1 MPDVMS
7 MAGETEKRL
16 TGILR
21 QLPAAQAAMLLEFA
35 EFLLQR
41 YDAAGLAEGEAAGA
55 PEIPAPVEIPRPTEE
70 TVVKAVKRLR
80 ATYPMLDARKLLNQT
95 SDLMTQ
101 HIVQGREA
109 VEVIEELEI
118 LFRSHYEKLAGKDNG

>member
-1 MPDVMS
+1 
-7 MAGETEKRL
+7 MADETEKRL

-21 QLPAAQAAMLLEFA
+21 KLPAAQAGMLLEFA
-35 EFLLQR
+35 EFLLGRRGTASGTEQ
-41 YDAAGLAEGEAAGA
+41 GKTGSA

-101 HIVQGREA
+101 HLVQGREA
-109 VEVIEELEI
+109 IEVIEELEI
-118 LFRSHYEKLAGKDNG
+118 LFRSHYEKLAENDKD

>member
-1 MPDVMS
+1 
-7 MAGETEKRL
+7 MADETEKRL

-21 QLPAAQAAMLLEFA
+21 KLPAAQAGMLLEFA
-35 EFLLQR
+35 EFLLGR
-41 YDAAGLAEGEAAGA
+41 HGA
-55 PEIPAPVEIPRPTEE
+55 TSGPEQGTTGSVVEIPAPVEIPRPTDE

-101 HIVQGREA
+101 HLVQGREA
-109 VEVIEELEI
+109 LEVIEELEI
-118 LFRSHYEKLAGKDNG
+118 LFRSHYEKLAGNDKD

>member
-1 MPDVMS
+1 
-7 MAGETEKRL
+7 MADETDKRL

-21 QLPAAQAAMLLEFA
+21 KLPVAQAGMLLEFA
-35 EFLLQR
+35 EFLLER
-41 YDAAGLAEGEAAGA
+41 HGAAGHAEGAPAAA
-55 PEIPAPVEIPRPTEE
+55 IEVPAPVEIPRPAEE

-109 VEVIEELEI
+109 IEVIEELEI
-118 LFRSHYEKLAGKDNG
+118 LFRSHYEKLAGTDKD

>member
-1 MPDVMS
+1 
-7 MAGETEKRL
+7 MADETEKRL

-21 QLPAAQAAMLLEFA
+21 RLPAAQAGMLLEFA
-35 EFLLQR
+35 EFLLER
-41 YDAAGLAEGEAAGA
+41 HGTAGA
-55 PEIPAPVEIPRPTEE
+55 EQGKTISALKIPAPVEIPRPVEE

-80 ATYPMLDARKLLNQT
+80 ATYPMLDARQLLNQT
-95 SDLMTQ
+95 SELMTQ

-118 LFRSHYEKLAGKDNG
+118 LFRVHYEKLAGNDKD

>member
-1 MPDVMS
+1 MTDE
-7 MAGETEKRL
+7 AEKRL

-21 QLPAAQAAMLLEFA
+21 SLPAAQAGMLLEFA

-41 YDAAGLAEGEAAGA
+41 HGVAGLEEGKIAEAV
-55 PEIPAPVEIPRPTEE
+55 EIPAPVVMPRPAEE

-101 HIVQGREA
+101 HLVQGREA

-118 LFRSHYEKLAGKDNG
+118 LFRSHYEKLAGSAKD

>member
-1 MPDVMS
+1 
-7 MAGETEKRL
+7 MADETEKRL
-16 TGILR
+16 AGILR
-21 QLPAAQAAMLLEFA
+21 KLPATQAGTLLEFA
-35 EFLLQR
+35 EFLLER
-41 YDAAGLAEGEAAGA
+41 HGAAGHAEGVPAAI
-55 PEIPAPVEIPRPTEE
+55 EVPAPVEIPRPAEE

-109 VEVIEELEI
+109 IEVIEELEI
-118 LFRSHYEKLAGKDNG
+118 LFRSHYEKLAGSDKD

>member
-1 MPDVMS
+1 
-7 MAGETEKRL
+7 MAEETEKRL

-21 QLPAAQAAMLLEFA
+21 KLPAAQAGMLLEFA
-35 EFLLQR
+35 EFLLR
-41 YDAAGLAEGEAAGA
+41 RHGAAGPEEGETAGV
-55 PEIPAPVEIPRPTEE
+55 PEIPAPVEIPRPAEE

-80 ATYPMLDARKLLNQT
+80 ATYPMLDARRLLNQT
-95 SDLMTQ
+95 SELMTQ

-118 LFRSHYEKLAGKDNG
+118 LFRTHYEKLAGNDKE

>member
-1 MPDVMS
+1 MDD
-7 MAGETEKRL
+7 ETEKRL

-21 QLPAAQAAMLLEFA
+21 KLPATQAGMLLEFA
-35 EFLLQR
+35 EFLLERHGATSGPEQ
-41 YDAAGLAEGEAAGA
+41 GEAGSAL
-55 PEIPAPVEIPRPTEE
+55 EIPAPVEIPRPAEE

-101 HIVQGREA
+101 HLVQGREA
-109 VEVIEELEI
+109 LEVIEELEI
-118 LFRSHYEKLAGKDNG
+118 LFRSHYETLTGKDKD

>member
-1 MPDVMS
+1 
-7 MAGETEKRL
+7 MANETEKRL
-16 TGILR
+16 AEILSR
-21 QLPAAQAAMLLEFA
+21 LPAAQAEALLEFA
-35 EFLLQR
+35 EFLLVR
-41 YDAAGLAEGEAAGA
+41 HGVTGREASKNIGVA
-55 PEIPAPVEIPRPTEE
+55 EIPAPVDIPRPTEE

-95 SDLMTQ
+95 SELMTQ

-118 LFRSHYEKLAGKDNG
+118 LFRSNYEKLTVNKD

>member
-1 MPDVMS
+1 
-7 MAGETEKRL
+7 MADEAEKRL

-21 QLPAAQAAMLLEFA
+21 KLPAAQAETLLEFA
-35 EFLLQR
+35 EFLLER
-41 YDAAGLAEGEAAGA
+41 HGA
-55 PEIPAPVEIPRPTEE
+55 TSGPGKEKTSSALEIPAPVEIPRPAEE

-109 VEVIEELEI
+109 IEVIEELEI
-118 LFRSHYEKLAGKDNG
+118 LFRSHYEKLAGNDKD

>member
-1 MPDVMS
+1 
-7 MAGETEKRL
+7 MADETEKRL

-21 QLPAAQAAMLLEFA
+21 KLPVAQAGMLLEFA
-35 EFLLQR
+35 EFLLER
-41 YDAAGLAEGEAAGA
+41 HGSVGHAEAAPA
-55 PEIPAPVEIPRPTEE
+55 AAIDVPAPVEIPRPAEE

-101 HIVQGREA
+101 HLVQGREA
-109 VEVIEELEI
+109 IEVIEELEI
-118 LFRSHYEKLAGKDNG
+118 LFRSHYEKLAGDDKD

>member
-1 MPDVMS
+1 
-7 MAGETEKRL
+7 MADETEKRL

-21 QLPAAQAAMLLEFA
+21 KLPAAQAETLLEFA
-35 EFLLQR
+35 EFLLMR
-41 YDAAGLAEGEAAGA
+41 HGGVSREEGKTAGTL
-55 PEIPAPVEIPRPTEE
+55 EIPAPVEIPRPAEE

-109 VEVIEELEI
+109 IEVIEELEI
-118 LFRSHYEKLAGKDNG
+118 LFRAHYEKLAGNDKD

>member
-1 MPDVMS
+1 
-7 MAGETEKRL
+7 MADETEKRL

-21 QLPAAQAAMLLEFA
+21 KLPAAQAGTLLEFA
-35 EFLLQR
+35 EFLLMR
-41 YDAAGLAEGEAAGA
+41 HGAGGRVEGKTASAM
-55 PEIPAPVEIPRPTEE
+55 EIPAPVEIPRPAEE
-70 TVVKAVKRLR
+70 TVVKAVRRLR

-109 VEVIEELEI
+109 IEVIEELEI
-118 LFRSHYEKLAGKDNG
+118 LFRSHYEKLAGNDKD

>member
-1 MPDVMS
+1 
-7 MAGETEKRL
+7 MADETEMRL

-21 QLPAAQAAMLLEFA
+21 KLPAAQAGMLLEFA
-35 EFLLQR
+35 EFLLR
-41 YDAAGLAEGEAAGA
+41 RHGAAGPEEGRTGSAV
-55 PEIPAPVEIPRPTEE
+55 EIPAPVEISRPAEE

-101 HIVQGREA
+101 HLVQGREA
-109 VEVIEELEI
+109 IEVIEELEI
-118 LFRSHYEKLAGKDNG
+118 LFRSHYEKLAENDKD

>member
-1 MPDVMS
+1 MTD
-7 MAGETEKRL
+7 ETAKRL
-16 TGILR
+16 AGILR
-21 QLPAAQAAMLLEFA
+21 KLPAAQAEMLLEFA

-41 YDAAGLAEGEAAGA
+41 QGAAGVEPGAGAEA
-55 PEIPAPVEIPRPTEE
+55 PEIPAPVGIPRPVEE

-118 LFRSHYEKLAGKDNG
+118 LFRSHYEKLAGTDKD

>member
-1 MPDVMS
+1 MDD
-7 MAGETEKRL
+7 ETEKRL

-21 QLPAAQAAMLLEFA
+21 KLPAAQAGMLLEFA
-35 EFLLQR
+35 EFLLGR
-41 YDAAGLAEGEAAGA
+41 HGAAGPEEGRTRGA
-55 PEIPAPVEIPRPTEE
+55 VEIPALVEIPRPAEE

-101 HIVQGREA
+101 HLVQGREA
-109 VEVIEELEI
+109 IEVIEELEI
-118 LFRSHYEKLAGKDNG
+118 LFRSHYEKLAGNDKD

>member
-1 MPDVMS
+1 

-16 TGILR
+16 AGILR
-21 QLPAAQAAMLLEFA
+21 KLPAAQAGTLLEFA
-35 EFLLQR
+35 EFLLER
-41 YDAAGLAEGEAAGA
+41 HGATGDAEGTPAAI
-55 PEIPAPVEIPRPTEE
+55 EVPAPVEIPRPAEE

-109 VEVIEELEI
+109 IEVIEELEI
-118 LFRSHYEKLAGKDNG
+118 LFRSHYEKLAGNDKD